1 MFTGIVQCMGVVAD
15 VRVHA
20 GGVRLLVEA
29 GELTRHAQTGDS
41 ICVSGVCLTV
51 AALTPNQFEFDVI
64 RETLDKTMLGKLR
77 GGDRVN
83 LEPSLRAGDRLD
95 GHFVQGHV
103 DGTATVQRVVANPE
117 EHVLWLR
124 PQQHL
129 IPYIIPKGSIAVDGV
144 SLTVAA
150 IESDLFSVALIPTTL
165 ERTTLAGL
173 QAGDTVNIES
183 DMMVRTMIHYLQ
195 RLLGPVDDGENA
207 ATPFSLRAIRDVVLG
222 SLQTQGVP

>member
-1 MFTGIVQCMGVVAD
+1 MFTGIVQCMGVIAE
-15 VRVHA
+15 VREHTA
-20 GGVRLLVEA
+20 GVRLFLEA
-29 GELTRHAQTGDS
+29 GELSRLAKTGDS

-51 AALTPNQFEFDVI
+51 AALTPDQFEFDVI
-64 RETLDKTMLGKLR
+64 RETLDRTMLGKLR
-77 GGDRVN
+77 SGNRVN

-103 DGTATVQRVVANPE
+103 DGTATVQRVIATAVE
-117 EHVLWLR
+117 QVLWLC

-129 IPYIIPKGSIAVDGV
+129 LPYIIPKGSIAVDGV

-150 IESDLFSVALIPTTL
+150 IEAELFSVALIPTTL

-173 QAGDTVNIES
+173 QTGDTVNIES
-183 DMMVRTMIHYLQ
+183 DMMVRTLVHYLQ
-195 RLLGPVDDGENA
+195 RFLVPVDDGA
-207 ATPFSLRAIRDVVLG
+207 SGATSFSLGALREIISG